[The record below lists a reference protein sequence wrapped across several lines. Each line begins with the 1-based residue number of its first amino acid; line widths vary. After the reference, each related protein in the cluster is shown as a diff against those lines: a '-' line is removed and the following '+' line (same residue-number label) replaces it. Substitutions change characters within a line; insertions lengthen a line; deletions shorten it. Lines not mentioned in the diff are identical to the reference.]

1 MPDVVWTILA
11 DPANRPMLAL
21 TLAGLVVIVFG
32 PWAIVKIAQ
41 RRAAAA
47 TSDPLSEAKMAKAR
61 RDQSA
66 LSKRPSHAG
75 EVKPPLRHR
84 SRRLAL
90 TPALSREAGE
100 GAKPFARLREKV
112 ARSAG

>member
-41 RRAAAA
+41 RRGGRRV
-47 TSDPLSEAKMAKAR
+47 TPSDPLFETKIAKADEIGR
-61 RDQSA
+61 RYHDT
-66 LSKRPSHAG
+66 
-75 EVKPPLRHR
+75 LRT
-84 SRRLAL
+84 LAD
-90 TPALSREAGE
+90 
-100 GAKPFARLREKV
+100 
-112 ARSAG
+112 

>member
-41 RRAAAA
+41 RR
-47 TSDPLSEAKMAKAR
+47 S
-61 RDQSA
+61 
-66 LSKRPSHAG
+66 G
-75 EVKPPLRHR
+75 
-84 SRRLAL
+84 RRLASHD
-90 TPALSREAGE
+90 PSFEAKI
-100 GAKPFARLREKV
+100 AKAEEI
-112 ARSAG
+112 